1 MNPSPLT
8 LALLALAAFAAGFI
22 DAVVGGGGLIT
33 MPALLLGMPG
43 APLPVVLGNNKVQA
57 GTGTTVA
64 AWKFLRSGAMGW
76 RDCLGPVIASAV
88 GSVGGAALAYHLG
101 TAFMRP
107 LMIVLMA
114 AMLAFTL
121 LKPDLGAVHAPKYGQ
136 AHQRGLALLIALILG
151 FYDGFFGPGVGSLLI
166 FLFVAV
172 LGFDFLR
179 ASALAKAV
187 NWASNMA
194 ALGVFLLR
202 GSWTPAVGLAMA
214 VGNGAGGWLGAHL
227 ALRKG
232 SAWVRRLF
240 LLVVSALLIRL
251 TWQALHP

>member
-1 MNPSPLT
+1 MPSPIT

-43 APLPVVLGNNKVQA
+43 ASLPVVLGNNKVQA

-64 AWKFLRSGAMGW
+64 AWKFLRSGAMTW
-76 RDCLGPVIASAV
+76 RDAVGPVIAAMI
-88 GSVGGAALAYHLG
+88 GAVGGAMLAYRIG

-107 LMIVLMA
+107 LMLGLMGV
-114 AMLAFTL
+114 MLLWTL
-121 LKPDLGAVHAPKYGQ
+121 LKPDLGQVHAPKY
-136 AHQRGLALLIALILG
+136 ALHHQRGLAILIALVLG
-151 FYDGFFGPGVGSLLI
+151 FYDGFFGPGTGSLLI

-194 ALGVFLLR
+194 ALAVFLTR
-202 GSWTPAVGLAMA
+202 GSWTPMVGLTMA
-214 VGNGAGGWLGAHL
+214 VGNGAGGWLGAHV
-227 ALRKG
+227 ALKKG
-232 SAWVRRLF
+232 SAWVRIVF
-240 LLVVSALLIRL
+240 LAVVSALLVRL
-251 TWQALHP
+251 TWQVLKG

>member
-1 MNPSPLT
+1 MPTPLP
-8 LALLALAAFAAGFI
+8 LLLLALAAFAAGFI

-64 AWKFLRSGAMGW
+64 AWKFLRSGAMTW
-76 RDCLGPVIASAV
+76 RDAVGPVIAAMI
-88 GSVGGAALAYHLG
+88 GAVGGALLAYRIG

-107 LMIVLMA
+107 LMLGLMGV
-114 AMLAFTL
+114 MLLWTL
-121 LKPDLGAVHAPKYGQ
+121 LKPDLGQVHAPKYGLH
-136 AHQRGLALLIALILG
+136 HQRGLAILIALALG
-151 FYDGFFGPGVGSLLI
+151 FYDGFFGPGTGSLLI

-194 ALGVFLLR
+194 ALAVFLAR
-202 GSWTPAVGLAMA
+202 GSWTPMVGLTMA
-214 VGNGAGGWLGAHL
+214 VGNGAGGWLGAHV
-227 ALRKG
+227 ALKKG
-232 SAWVRRLF
+232 SAWVRIVF
-240 LLVVSALLIRL
+240 LAVVSALLVRL
-251 TWQALHP
+251 TWQVFKG

>member
-1 MNPSPLT
+1 MTSPLA
-8 LALLALAAFAAGFI
+8 LVLLALAALAAGFI

-64 AWKFLRSGAMGW
+64 AWKFMRSGALTW
-76 RDCLGPVIASAV
+76 RDAVGPVLAAMV
-88 GSVGGAALAYHLG
+88 GAVGGAQLAYHIG
-101 TAFMRP
+101 TAWMRP
-107 LMIVLMA
+107 LMLVLMG
-114 AMLAFTL
+114 AMLLWTL
-121 LKPDLGAVHAPKYGQ
+121 LKPELGAVHAPKYGQ
-136 AHQRGLALLIALILG
+136 AHQRGLALLIALVLG
-151 FYDGFFGPGVGSLLI
+151 FYDGFFGPGTGSLLI

-194 ALGVFLLR
+194 ALGVFLGR
-202 GSWTPAVGLAMA
+202 GSWTPAVGLVMA
-214 VGNGAGGWLGAHL
+214 AGNGVGGWLGAHV

-232 SAWVRRLF
+232 SAWVRAFF
-240 LLVVSALLIRL
+240 LLVVSALLVRL
-251 TWQALHP
+251 TWQVLHP